1 MLPSNRSFAER
12 GEIFGD
18 AVVAAALFDRPLHHV
33 IVVQIDGSSYRPGQL
48 ADLLPERIHSKA
60 VITHA
65 G

>member
-1 MLPSNRSFAER
+1 M
-12 GEIFGD
+12 FGD